1 MTGRHRKPIDPEP
14 DGSRWKSTARELI
27 TSLVG
32 FLPVAVIIG
41 TELGL
46 NDYPKTAGF
55 MAIVSGLAVAL
66 SHPTARKWLAANG
79 LGGTESNEKDN
90 RKND

>member
-1 MTGRHRKPIDPEP
+1 MAGRHRKPIDPEP

-27 TSLVG
+27 TALVA
-32 FLPVAVIIG
+32 FIPIAVIIG

-46 NDYPKTAGF
+46 DDYPETAGF
-55 MAIVSGLAVAL
+55 MAIVSALAVAL
-66 SHPTARKWLAANG
+66 SHPTTREWLAANG

-90 RKND
+90 RKHE